1 MNTLDKN
8 LEDWS
13 PNEEEESSVDLA
25 GLVSRYIIY
34 WPLLLILISLGV
46 AGAWTYIRYSPRIF
60 GANALLS
67 IKREDA
73 LGNNSTSIN
82 INFGANQN
90 TLDKE
95 LRLISS
101 YQVFHQV
108 VKKLHLYQDLIHK
121 GSVIS
126 QFLYGQT
133 APFKLY
139 LDQPDSLQNPGV
151 FPVEVDWKSNTLVI
165 GDKSYPFNTPVK
177 TPFGMGTF
185 IRNETQVGETYE
197 NLLLAIQPVGKKAIQ
212 YMRSFQATSKPKN
225 PDLIDMVF
233 YDPVQQRAVEILD
246 TLVPIYD
253 ELTVKE
259 KRKSLLNSSNFITDR
274 LAVVQNELNGVEQS
288 ISNFKASNNIA
299 GEISEQGSTYLM
311 SVEETDKMI
320 ADVDLKLEL
329 LNKAQSYLNDRNA
342 KSETL
347 PALID
352 LGNSSVS
359 AQMSQLIAAEEEL
372 TRLKQVSGPEN
383 PKVIA
388 LEQQVSRLRPAI
400 TEGVS
405 NYRNSLLSTRNMY
418 SQQQSNYTG
427 MLKSVPEKER
437 ALIDITR
444 QQSIKNEIFSFLLQK
459 REENVIAMA
468 ALVGSS
474 QFIVSP
480 TSMGLIS
487 PKPLNLYTTFL
498 LGSIVIFALFIL
510 IRERI
515 NNNYQS
521 RSEVEK
527 AIKAPILGEV
537 FENTFKKGDS
547 EGTGVVVNPLKTNIV
562 GEQFREIRTNLMYLG
577 IGGDNKVL
585 LVTSSIP
592 GEGKTFVAINIAA
605 SLASTGK
612 KVALLGFDLRKG
624 KLGERCGVPVNPGI
638 CNYLVGQANLA
649 KICQKM
655 EDFNTLDVLPEG
667 LRPPNP
673 AELML
678 NERMEKLMQ
687 ELKFHYDYVVI
698 DSPPIGSVTDARILA
713 KHAFATLY
721 VMRHQYTPRSYFQM
735 IREAYNRKRL
745 PNLAIVLNGI
755 KKHSFMGYSHGNGH
769 ASGYGY
775 GYGYAEGAR
784 KVRESV

>member
-151 FPVEVDWKSNTLVI
+151 FPVEVDLKSNTLVI

-197 NLLLAIQPVGKKAIQ
+197 NLLLSIQPVGKKAIQ
-212 YMRSFQATSKPKN
+212 YMKSFQATSKPKN

-299 GEISEQGSTYLM
+299 GEISEQGSNYLM

-480 TSMGLIS
+480 TSLGLIS

-547 EGTGVVVNPLKTNIV
+547 DGTGVVVNPLKTNIV